1 MVGSEAGCVT
11 GSWPCKKTKKM
22 MRIELML
29 MWRVVGWV
37 EDLAGE
43 REEKEGEVRRCE
55 GKVSLS
61 FWLSRVGV
69 GWRV

>member
-1 MVGSEAGCVT
+1 MIDELRKSGEKKEA
-11 GSWPCKKTKKM
+11 S
-22 MRIELML
+22 RR
-29 MWRVVGWV
+29 RVVGWV